1 MRRRILILL
10 AALLLAGISG
20 TAVLSYARSADRR
33 ALSGNQGIWVLVAK
47 QRIPA
52 DTLGSAIREQALTER
67 ILVPAKTVPDG
78 AITVWDPAFD
88 TLRLATPLERTQLL
102 MRTFFQPVVK
112 ASPSPTRRIKVPK
125 GRLAVSVAL
134 NAAPQVGGD
143 VEPGDK
149 VTVFASCM
157 FDIIGGPMDGK
168 QDRRTR
174 VLLPTVT
181 VITIG
186 EAPSP
191 ATPTPST
198 PSAAPAASGASPSPS
213 PTSKYDTAP
222 STTETLQRYIA
233 TLSVDAEDAPKLVHA
248 TQQCWLYLA
257 LLGPKATASA
267 GDWVDSQELFE

>member
-1 MRRRILILL
+1 MTILIAFPTSTPPVSHAWLNVRPK
-10 AALLLAGISG
+10 SR
-20 TAVLSYARSADRR
+20 RS
-33 ALSGNQGIWVLVAK
+33 
-47 QRIPA
+47 
-52 DTLGSAIREQALTER
+52 IRGVALT
-67 ILVPAKTVPDG
+67 
-78 AITVWDPAFD
+78 
-88 TLRLATPLERTQLL
+88 
-102 MRTFFQPVVK
+102 
-112 ASPSPTRRIKVPK
+112 
-125 GRLAVSVAL
+125 
-134 NAAPQVGGD
+134 AAPRGGGAGA
-143 VEPGDK
+143 PGETD
-149 VTVFASCM
+149 TVFASCM

-198 PSAAPAASGASPSPS
+198 PSAAPAASGAAPSPS